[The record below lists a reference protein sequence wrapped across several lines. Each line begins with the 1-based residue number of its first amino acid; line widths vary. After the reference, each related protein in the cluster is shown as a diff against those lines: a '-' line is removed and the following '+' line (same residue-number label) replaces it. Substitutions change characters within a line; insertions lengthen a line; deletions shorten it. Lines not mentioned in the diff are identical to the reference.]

1 MSPGLVVA
9 LADAGID
16 APFPVQV
23 ATIPP
28 ALAGRD
34 VAGQAPTGSGKTL
47 AFGVALLERC
57 TGAVPRTPGGLVL
70 APTREL
76 AAQICQ
82 VLAPLGEACGVRV
95 VPCYGGMP
103 FEPQIAALDAGVDV
117 VVATPGRL
125 LDLAAQGLVNLA
137 AVHVAVVDEA
147 DRLADMG
154 FLPQTV
160 QLLQMTRADRQT
172 LLYSA
177 TLDGDVD
184 VLVREQQR
192 DPVRHVVAPEASGP
206 VRHLVWEVA
215 DADKADLLA
224 RIVRRAGPTM
234 VFARTRHGADRIA
247 RRLAKA
253 QVRTAALHGGNT
265 QLQRHT
271 ALEEFRDGAAR
282 ALVATDVVARGV
294 HVQGVACVV
303 QYDLPVDDKDH
314 VHRSGRTGRAGA
326 SGTVVTFVPPGGL
339 DLTTK
344 MLAELGLDVEPGD
357 ADLTQIERWATREAI
372 DAELAALEAIRRP
385 GQVGAVAFDLPDPDP
400 RPSSRRS

>member
-1 MSPGLVVA
+1 VSPRLVTA
-9 LADAGID
+9 LAAAGIHQ
-16 APFPVQV
+16 PFPVQV
-23 ATIPP
+23 ATIPA
-28 ALAGRD
+28 ALQGHD

-47 AFGVALLERC
+47 AFGVPLLER
-57 TGAVPRTPGGLVL
+57 TRGATPRTPGGLVL

-82 VLAPLGEACGVRV
+82 VLAPLGDACGVRV

-103 FEPQIAALDAGVDV
+103 FEPQIAALAAGVDV

-125 LDLAAQGLVNLA
+125 LDLVAQGLVSLA
-137 AVHVAVVDEA
+137 EVHLAVVDEA

-160 QLLQMTRADRQT
+160 ELLDMTRRDRQT
-172 LLYSA
+172 LLFSA

-192 DPVRHVVAPEASGP
+192 DPVRHEVAPEASGP
-206 VRHLVWEVA
+206 VRHLVWEVH
-215 DADKADLLA
+215 DADRPDLLA

-234 VFARTRHGADRIA
+234 VFARTRHGADRVA
-247 RRLAKA
+247 RRLTKA
-253 QVRTAALHGGNT
+253 QVRTVVLHGGNT

-271 ALEEFRDGAAR
+271 ALEQFRDGSAR

-294 HVQGVACVV
+294 HVDGVACVV

-314 VHRSGRTGRAGA
+314 VHRAGRTGRAGA
-326 SGTVVTFVPPGGL
+326 AGTVVTFVPPGEIEPVL
-339 DLTTK
+339 A
-344 MLAELGLDVEPGD
+344 MLAELGLDVEPGAPD
-357 ADLTQIERWATREAI
+357 VSQIERWATREAI
-372 DAELAALEAIRRP
+372 DAQLAELDAIRRP
-385 GQVGAVAFDLPDPDP
+385 GEVGAVAFDLPNPDP
-400 RPSSRRS
+400 RVSR

>member
-1 MSPGLVVA
+1 VSPPLVAA

-16 APFPVQV
+16 EPFPVQV

-28 ALAGRD
+28 ALAGLD

-47 AFGVALLERC
+47 AFGLPLLER
-57 TGAVPRTPGGLVL
+57 TGGAVPRTPGGLVL

-76 AAQICQ
+76 AAQICL
-82 VLAPLGEACGVRV
+82 VLAPLGDACGVRV

-103 FEPQIAALDAGVDV
+103 FEPQIEALTAGVDV

-125 LDLAAQGLVNLA
+125 LDLVEQGLVTLA
-137 AVHVAVVDEA
+137 SVHLAVVDEA

-160 QLLQMTRADRQT
+160 QLLEMTRADRQT
-172 LLYSA
+172 LLFSA

-184 VLVREQQR
+184 VLVREHQR
-192 DPVRHVVAPEASGP
+192 DPVRHEVAPEASGP

-234 VFARTRHGADRIA
+234 VFTRTRHGADRVA

-253 QVRTAALHGGNT
+253 QVRTAVLHGGNT

-271 ALEEFRDGAAR
+271 ALEEFREGTAR

-303 QYDLPVDDKDH
+303 QHDLPVDDKDH
-314 VHRSGRTGRAGA
+314 VHRAGRTGRAGA
-326 SGTVVTFVPPGGL
+326 AGTIVTFAPPGRL
-339 DLTTK
+339 DEVVAVLT
-344 MLAELGLDVEPGD
+344 ELGLDVEPGEPD
-357 ADLTQIERWATREAI
+357 ATQIERWATREAI
-372 DAELAALEAIRRP
+372 DAQLAELDAIRRP
-385 GQVGAVAFDLPDPDP
+385 GHLGAVAFDYPNPDP
-400 RPSSRRS
+400 RVRS